1 MIDIPEHLITAAGR
15 GDATAFEAIY
25 KASSGFVYSVALRII
40 GNTTEAE
47 EVTQEVFVKVYG
59 SLQGFGFR
67 SSFKTW
73 LYKVTMNSA
82 LNAYNKRAREL
93 GRRAD
98 YDEAGSTAAVEPI
111 ADSDID
117 AQETE
122 KRVQQLLDTLTPE
135 HRAVIVLRE
144 LEGLSYEEM
153 AAALQININTVR
165 TRLKRAREAL
175 MARGKKEVIGHEMR

>member
-1 MIDIPEHLITAAGR
+1 MVDISENLIISAGR
-15 GDATAFEAIY
+15 GDGAAFEAIY
-25 KASSGFVYSVALRII
+25 KASSGFVYSVALRIL
-40 GNTTEAE
+40 GNTTDAE
-47 EVTQEVFVKVYG
+47 EATQEVFVKVYG
-59 SLQGFGFR
+59 SLRGFGFR

-73 LYKVTMNSA
+73 LYRVTMNSA

-98 YDEAGSTAAVEPI
+98 YDEGAGAAAVEP
-111 ADSDID
+111 AVGSDID
-117 AQETE
+117 AQVHE
-122 KRVQQLLDTLTPE
+122 KQLQELLAALTPE

-153 AAALQININTVR
+153 ATALQININTVR

-175 MARGKKEVIGHEMR
+175 MVRGKKEVIGHEMR